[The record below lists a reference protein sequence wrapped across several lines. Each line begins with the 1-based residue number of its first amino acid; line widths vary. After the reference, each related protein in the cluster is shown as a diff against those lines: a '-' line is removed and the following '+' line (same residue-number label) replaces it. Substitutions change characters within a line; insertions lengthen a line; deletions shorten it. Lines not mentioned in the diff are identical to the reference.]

1 MNEVIVAV
9 ISAVGSGAFFAFL
22 QYLISRRDGKNEWR
36 KSVDERFEKVDE
48 RFDKIDERQVKG
60 EKDDIRLQLMFLM
73 YVRPDN
79 KEEILQL
86 ADYYFRVL
94 KADFYLTPLFQ
105 KWLIEH
111 DMEIPAWFSTD

>member
-1 MNEVIVAV
+1 MKEIAIAIIAGVF
-9 ISAVGSGAFFAFL
+9 SGGIFSFVQFL
-22 QYLISRRDGKNEWR
+22 IQRTDGRKEWR
-36 KSVDERFEKVDE
+36 KGVDERL
-48 RFDKIDERQVKG
+48 DKIEEQQKKDSKKT
-60 EKDDIRLQLMFLM
+60 EKDNLRMQLLFLM
-73 YVRPDN
+73 YVIPEN

-111 DMEIPAWFSTD
+111 NMEIPAWFSGD